1 MRRKSDAYGLPD
13 RRRVARVAF
22 RAVLRLL
29 DHRVQSHQCAAP
41 HEEEPCSTVCRC
53 VSKSKNNSLTMEH
66 AVRKP
71 VESRRAYR
79 KRKNTIVLGMI
90 LALVL
95 AAAMAVLLVG

>member
-1 MRRKSDAYGLPD
+1 MQRKSDASDFYTGGASPAFDFAPYCGLSNTACGVTNSQRPTSKSLVL
-13 RRRVARVAF
+13 RFA
-22 RAVLRLL
+22 AVLATKE
-29 DHRVQSHQCAAP
+29 S
-41 HEEEPCSTVCRC
+41 
-53 VSKSKNNSLTMEH
+53 NLTMEH

-90 LALVL
+90 LALIL